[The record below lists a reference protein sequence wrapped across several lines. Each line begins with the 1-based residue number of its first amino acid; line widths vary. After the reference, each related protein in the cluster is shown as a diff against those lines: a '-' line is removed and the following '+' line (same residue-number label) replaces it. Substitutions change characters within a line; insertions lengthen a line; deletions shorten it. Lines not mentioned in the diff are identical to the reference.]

1 MEKIIFLKKW
11 ILTVMTLVLVSANI
25 NAQVITLDLS
35 QPTSPETFG
44 LNENGV
50 WTETYNYK
58 DYPFIEFGTMAFS
71 HKNTVFEV
79 FNRLVEDYED
89 EEFAAEMI
97 DMVGLSNDIW
107 DGFTISKNGDN
118 ADHGVDWLS
127 NQWGNMAGGGI
138 KTDAQGNVLKNE
150 DGTVLTDPDA
160 PYLLTYSGDMSW
172 LESLFGFTSTSP
184 ALQTIFS
191 QTYQAVG
198 VYVNSSPWPY
208 YSHINGD
215 GYARPLDQD
224 GDYFKLIIH
233 GLDENHEDNGRT
245 VEYYLAK
252 NEGGTLIQSPNWEWV
267 DLSALGEIGGLYFTL
282 ESTDTDPVYGMS
294 TAAYFCIDK
303 LQVKSTQEIQI
314 PAHTYK
320 ITAPKDA
327 TVFVG
332 EKDQSVTVLG
342 NYLKKH
348 YIPFTE
354 KPAVAVV
361 EEGDTKTWYYD
372 VEHIHNYRIS
382 REGSITQ
389 VGTFTPSAIEG
400 RVDTMCVFTE
410 AQLTAYSPQEIDHD
424 VNSLEGRNVA
434 DILLNINAQGHLK
447 LPLTDTVFQIVNCRN
462 WQAIDTDV
470 NNYFIDPDFHYTVV
484 NENGEPDNSV
494 VTINEKGQVTPVGEG
509 TAIVLVTYDAMVAYH
524 IQQGS
529 IPSGTP
535 ANTPVLFSALWGEN
549 TSVFVV
555 TVDNSQATGIHTNM
569 LINQYWSEMNGNQK
583 VDSTLIDAEHDVLY
597 YEADKGSF
605 AYTFKP
611 EGVSEVF
618 VATPAV
624 TATGTSYSGFSTD
637 SVTVNADGSYTVKV
651 TFGRNIVK
659 LVSADGKAV
668 YQVLTAKPVTWEIS
682 NLTDPNA
689 EKFNAGDEVSV
700 KFNTLYHPANK
711 LSGIYNMS
719 AGIQYTGENVN
730 FPLILGP
737 GQYTFASRAQEYRMT
752 IPEDFEGNEYVLTN
766 GVIKVQGFG
775 SYYGEHRNI
784 TIQNGVDPNLNAS
797 VRTAYFGALPEIS
810 IPLKNNETSS
820 VNTVI
825 TNEISVYPNPFTDYI
840 IINTTAAS
848 TATIYDLSGA
858 AILSVDLANGSN
870 RIETSAL
877 PKGVY
882 VLKMG
887 ESAVK
892 IVK

>member
-1 MEKIIFLKKW
+1 MKEINFLKKW
-11 ILTVMTLVLVSANI
+11 ILTTVAFVLVSANI

-35 QPTSPETFG
+35 RPTSPESFDFDA
-44 LNENGV
+44 NGV

-79 FNRLVEDYED
+79 FNRLAEDYED

-97 DMVGLSNDIW
+97 EMFGLYDAIW
-107 DGFTISKNGDN
+107 DGVTVSKNGDN
-118 ADHGVDWLS
+118 AEHRTSWVS

-138 KTDAQGNVLKNE
+138 KTDARGNVLKDE

-160 PYLLTYSGDMSW
+160 PYLLAYLSDMSW
-172 LESLFGFTSTSP
+172 LESAFGFVPASP
-184 ALQTIFS
+184 SLQAVFS
-191 QTYQAVG
+191 DTYQAVG

-215 GYARPLDQD
+215 GFARALDQD

-233 GLDENHEDNGRT
+233 GLDANYEENGKT
-245 VEYYLAK
+245 VEYYLAR

-267 DLSALGEIGGLYFTL
+267 DLSALGEIGGLYFTM
-282 ESTDTDPVYGMS
+282 ESTDNDAYGMR
-294 TAAYFCIDK
+294 TATYFCMDK
-303 LQVKSTQEIQI
+303 LQVRSTQEIQI
-314 PAHTYK
+314 PAHTYE

-327 TVFVG
+327 AVFVG

-354 KPAVAVV
+354 KPAVAVI
-361 EEGDTKTWYYD
+361 EEGDTKTWYYN
-372 VEHIHNYRIS
+372 VERIHNYRIS

-389 VGTFTPSAIEG
+389 VGTFTPSTFEG
-400 RVDTMCVFTE
+400 RVDTMRVFTE

-424 VNSLEGRNVA
+424 VNSLEGRNIA
-434 DILLNINAQGHLK
+434 DVLLNINAQGHLK
-447 LPLTDTVFQIVNCRN
+447 LPLADTTFQLVNCRN

-470 NNYFIDPDFHYTVV
+470 NNYFIDPDFHYMVV
-484 NENGEPDNSV
+484 NENGEIDKSV
-494 VTINEKGQVTPVGEG
+494 ITVSEKGLITPVGEG

-529 IPSGTP
+529 IPPGTP

-549 TSVFVV
+549 TGVFVV
-555 TVDNSQATGIHTNM
+555 TVDNSQATGINTNM
-569 LINQYWSEMNGNQK
+569 LINQYWSEMNGNEK
-583 VDSTLIDAEHDVLY
+583 VESTAIDAEHDILY
-597 YEADKGSF
+597 YEAGKGSF

-637 SVTVNADGSYTVKV
+637 SVTVNADGSYTVNV

-659 LVSADGKAV
+659 LVSAGGKAV
-668 YQVLTAKPVTWEIS
+668 YQVLTAKPVTWEVS
-682 NLTDPNA
+682 NLTDPGT
-689 EKFNAGDEVSV
+689 EKFNAGDEISV

-752 IPEDFEGNEYVLTN
+752 VPEDFEGDEYILTN

-784 TIQNGVDPNLNAS
+784 TLQNGVDPNLNAS

-810 IPLKNNETSS
+810 IPLNAAVSS
-820 VNTVI
+820 IRPIDANTTV
-825 TNEISVYPNPFTDYI
+825 SVYPNPFAGYI
-840 IINTTAAS
+840 IVNTTTAG
-848 TATIYDLSGA
+848 TATVYNLSGA
-858 AILSVDLANGSN
+858 AVLSAGLINGSN

-882 VLKMG
+882 VLKVG
-887 ESAVK
+887 ENTIK